1 MNLITITQII
11 LGCGVMLLLIAVAVA
26 GVLNWIS
33 CIFNRH
39 FERGKQYQFNRE
51 RDRLRE
57 HSWWFSEDKPTRELL
72 NDLADDGRDIND
84 IRERWRNARK
94 EPQL

>member
-57 HSWWFSEDKPTRELL
+57 YSYWFSEDKPTCELL
-72 NDLADDGRDIND
+72 NDLANDGRDIGD
-84 IRERWRNARK
+84 IRERWRKARK
-94 EPQL
+94 EVKS